1 MMDCIKFQETIT
13 DYLDGQLE
21 TCARAEFAA
30 HRLRCRACREVFSD
44 VRMTVE
50 MLGEVAAEDV
60 LGETTAL
67 ENRILAATTAGE
79 MLSCG
84 DFDRLIERYFDG
96 VILAPTF
103 QTFQAH
109 FKTCHKCR
117 RLMAGIDEAI
127 ALCSEVRESDVEMPP
142 SLHSRIMAATVG
154 SEAQSV
160 FARWRAAM
168 VRFAR
173 PIWTPQWAAA
183 ALIFAAGTLFV
194 YSRFGGFGEMASE
207 AGTRAG
213 RLVTE
218 SNEAVTQTG
227 VMAFAGFQTFSR
239 RVNNML
245 RDKDPRPVPASFRA
259 PPSLPQSAEQLP
271 LSRQPRNAEAQS
283 VVESEQERKKH
294 QQER

>member
-1 MMDCIKFQETIT
+1 MMDCIKFQDTIT

-60 LGETTAL
+60 LGESTAL
-67 ENRILAATTAGE
+67 ENRILAATSAGE

-127 ALCSEVRESDVEMPP
+127 ALCSEARESDVEMPQ
-142 SLHSRIMAATVG
+142 SLHDRIMAATVG
-154 SEAQSV
+154 SQPRPLTV
-160 FARWRAAM
+160 RWRAAITDF
-168 VRFAR
+168 VRPF
-173 PIWTPQWAAA
+173 WTPQWAAA
-183 ALIFAAGTLFV
+183 ALIFAASALFI
-194 YSRFGGFGEMASE
+194 YSRFGGFGGMASE
-207 AGTRAG
+207 AGTQAE
-213 RLVTE
+213 RLVING
-218 SNEAVTQTG
+218 NEAVTQTG
-227 VMAFAGFQTFSR
+227 AIAVAGIQRVSQIFQDKPARSVPVRYAPPPVAQPQPSQSR
-239 RVNNML
+239 RN
-245 RDKDPRPVPASFRA
+245 
-259 PPSLPQSAEQLP
+259 EQD
-271 LSRQPRNAEAQS
+271 SGQ
-283 VVESEQERKKH
+283 ESDHRGGRSH
-294 QQER
+294 

>member
-1 MMDCIKFQETIT
+1 MMDCIKFQDTIS

-21 TCARAEFAA
+21 TCAKAEFAA
-30 HRLRCRACREVFSD
+30 HRLRCRPCRELLGD

-50 MLGEVAAEDV
+50 TLGEMGAEDV
-60 LGETTAL
+60 LGESTAL

-127 ALCSEVRESDVEMPP
+127 ALCSEVKETEVDLPP
-142 SLHSRIMAATVG
+142 SLHDRILAATTG
-154 SEAQSV
+154 IEERSR
-160 FARWRAAM
+160 FDRWRRAGM
-168 VRFAR
+168 SLIR

-183 ALIFAAGTLFV
+183 ALIFGASMLFV
-194 YSRFGGFGEMASE
+194 HSRFGGFGEMASE
-207 AGTRAG
+207 AGNQAE
-213 RLVTE
+213 RLV
-218 SNEAVTQTG
+218 NDGNQAVTQTG
-227 VMAFAGFQTFSR
+227 TMAVAGIQMVSR
-239 RVNNML
+239 GFTQIL
-245 RDKDPRPVPASFRA
+245 RDDNRTRPVPVRSSPPGNEHLSPPRQHSKIEEPAETETRA
-259 PPSLPQSAEQLP
+259 REEK
-271 LSRQPRNAEAQS
+271 RHR
-283 VVESEQERKKH
+283 
-294 QQER
+294 

>member
-1 MMDCIKFQETIT
+1 MDCTKFQDTIT

-30 HRLRCRACREVFSD
+30 HRLRCRACREVFND

-60 LGETTAL
+60 LGETAAL
-67 ENRILAATTAGE
+67 ENRILAATSAGE

-142 SLHSRIMAATVG
+142 SLHDRIMAATVG
-154 SEAQSV
+154 SEGQSV
-160 FARWRAAM
+160 FARWRAAA

-183 ALIFAAGTLFV
+183 ALIFAASLLFV

-207 AGTRAG
+207 AGSRAG
-213 RLVTE
+213 RLVSE

-227 VMAFAGFQTFSR
+227 VMAFSGFQMFSR
-239 RVNNML
+239 RVNDML
-245 RDKDPRPVPASFRA
+245 RDKEPRPVPASLRT
-259 PPSLPQSAEQLP
+259 PTSLPQTAEQLP
-271 LSRQPRNAEAQS
+271 LSRQPRKAEEQIVA
-283 VVESEQERKKH
+283 EPEGKKHKQER
-294 QQER
+294 